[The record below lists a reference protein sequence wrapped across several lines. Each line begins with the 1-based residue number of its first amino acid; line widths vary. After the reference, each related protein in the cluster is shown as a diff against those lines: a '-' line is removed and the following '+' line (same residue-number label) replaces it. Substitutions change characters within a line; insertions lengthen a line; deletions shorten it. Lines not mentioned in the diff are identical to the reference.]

1 MQNQEPNIYLFGYA
15 VTAIK
20 NINKTAMRKLDNP
33 TPFLREEN
41 VMACAELLDTGETR
55 IDGNINSRS
64 RVEKSEKKEPFGSW
78 EYHYSPDDCQRTVDW
93 MLVNDPSYFM
103 NHIAGCRNRG
113 RGQVYR
119 MDNLQDYANEK
130 IIELLTKKKNEE

>member
-1 MQNQEPNIYLFGYA
+1 MQNQEPNIDLFGYA

-55 IDGNINSRS
+55 VDGNINSRS

-119 MDNLQDYANEK
+119 MTLN
-130 IIELLTKKKNEE
+130 